1 MYLTRVKLNT
11 TKKGT
16 VRLLGSQ
23 LIAHGAIETIFGK
36 QGHDRKLWRLDNFK
50 GQPCILLLSK
60 QKPDLRGFIEQF
72 GFNDTPWEIRDYE
85 PLLNR
90 LQKGQKYHFRLAAY
104 PSHSVK
110 PNGEQGRGHVVP
122 HVTVDY
128 QKKWLA
134 ERSEK
139 HGFSLLQFDI
149 VARSIKRFFH
159 YKQQVSFTMVVFEG
173 VIEITDAESF
183 RSTLVQGIG
192 REKAFGCG
200 LLTIAP

>member
-1 MYLTRVKLNT
+1 MGNPGLRASIEPSAE
-11 TKKGT
+11 GT
-16 VRLLGSQ
+16 
-23 LIAHGAIETIFGK
+23 
-36 QGHDRKLWRLDNFK
+36 
-50 GQPCILLLSK
+50 
-60 QKPDLRGFIEQF
+60 
-72 GFNDTPWEIRDYE
+72 
-85 PLLNR
+85 
-90 LQKGQKYHFRLAAY
+90 KYHFRLAAY

-192 REKAFGCG
+192 REKHLGVVC
-200 LLTIAP
+200 LLLLHNDRRSVLCRTCILTNQVCRNFRK